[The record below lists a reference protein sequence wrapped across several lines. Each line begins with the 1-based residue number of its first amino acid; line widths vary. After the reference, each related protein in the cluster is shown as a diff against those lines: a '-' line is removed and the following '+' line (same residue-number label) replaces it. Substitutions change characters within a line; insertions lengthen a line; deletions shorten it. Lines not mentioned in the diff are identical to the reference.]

1 MAGNK
6 AESPGSGSLVPSPA
20 PRSLAGRW
28 KKRRGVSRSS
38 CHGCAGPCR
47 WPRCPTAPPQEGSA
61 LPSHHP
67 VPSCPPRAQP
77 GGSSPPSRSLRRRL
91 HHAAILW
98 PRRIYLAP
106 PQRGEARR
114 GEASPPAPSR
124 SLAGLPP
131 SAQQSQLS
139 TASPGSL
146 TVAVSGGFFATYWV
160 RPGLSPKKSAAGTQ
174 AGCSPPLTPPRGEG
188 QSGRRGARARAGG

>member
-1 MAGNK
+1 MA
-6 AESPGSGSLVPSPA
+6 ASSPPQP
-20 PRSLAGRW
+20 LAAWPGGG
-28 KKRRGVSRSS
+28 KSRGVSR
-38 CHGCAGPCR
+38 GVPAMLCR
-47 WPRCPTAPPQEGSA
+47 AVPPATVPHRPPPEGSA
-61 LPSHHP
+61 LPPHHP

-77 GGSSPPSRSLRRRL
+77 GGSSPPSCSLRRRL

-114 GEASPPAPSR
+114 GEASPPAQSR

-146 TVAVSGGFFATYWV
+146 TVAVSGGVFARYWV
-160 RPGLSPKKSAAGTQ
+160 WPGLSPKNQLLSCCGADPQ
-174 AGCSPPLTPPRGEG
+174 ARGCRQDPPG
-188 QSGRRGARARAGG
+188 SGRNAGRLQPSSHPTAR